1 MYNSGSREQLPHTRG
16 RGGGQA
22 EQPHA
27 QGAVAAPAQEGPE
40 ELFHMQG
47 QEEGVRSYPS
57 SKVRSSG
64 CALLEQM

>member
-27 QGAVAAPAQEGPE
+27 QGAVAAWAQEGLE
-40 ELFHMQG
+40 ELFHVRG
-47 QEEGVRSYPS
+47 QKGW
-57 SKVRSSG
+57 
-64 CALLEQM
+64 Q